1 MDIQTSF
8 ARANEVADETCA
20 NIRTVRSFANESR
33 ECARYSERLNDTYKL
48 HIRKALLFG
57 SFTFAEHAFDLVL
70 FVLTLY
76 YGGHL
81 VMAHK
86 MTGGNLVSFFLY
98 VNRLRGSM
106 EKLTIQV
113 YAKLME
119 AVGTCQ
125 KVIEYIDREPE
136 VKRGGRLAPWKL
148 EGHIE
153 FRNVWMSYPSR
164 QRVPVLKDV
173 SFQVSPG
180 EVVALVGPSGSGKST
195 CVNLLER
202 FYETT
207 SGQVLLDGN
216 PIMAYDHKFLH
227 RKVALVGQEPV
238 LFARSIK
245 DNISYALDNCSLEE
259 VQRVARQAN
268 AHEFITELP
277 EGYETGTGEKGIQ
290 LSGGQKQR
298 VAIARALIRKP
309 AVLLLDEATSA
320 LDAESEQLVQQ
331 ATQNLRGQT
340 VIVVAHRLS
349 TVEKADRIIVID
361 KGMVVEQGRHDQL
374 ILHSGSTYAI
384 SFLTHKL
391 AGITK

>member
-1 MDIQTSF
+1 
-8 ARANEVADETCA
+8 
-20 NIRTVRSFANESR
+20 
-33 ECARYSERLNDTYKL
+33 
-48 HIRKALLFG
+48 
-57 SFTFAEHAFDLVL
+57 
-70 FVLTLY
+70 
-76 YGGHL
+76 
-81 VMAHK
+81 
-86 MTGGNLVSFFLY
+86 
-98 VNRLRGSM
+98 
-106 EKLTIQV
+106 
-113 YAKLME
+113 ME

-320 LDAESEQLVQQ
+320 LDAESEQLVWRFLCVLGVWL
-331 ATQNLRGQT
+331 A
-340 VIVVAHRLS
+340 LS
-349 TVEKADRIIVID
+349 KHGTSI
-361 KGMVVEQGRHDQL
+361 
-374 ILHSGSTYAI
+374 
-384 SFLTHKL
+384 
-391 AGITK
+391 